1 MLTCKEASRLLSQSM
16 DQPLPRL
23 KRMELRLHVWMCSAC
38 SNFEKQLLFL
48 RRAAQRLDDGES
60 QTNQGGLSREARE
73 RIRKAVRR

>member
-23 KRMELRLHVWMCSAC
+23 KRMELRVHVWMCSAC
-38 SNFEKQLLFL
+38 SNVEKQLLFL
-48 RRAAQRLDDGES
+48 RRAAQQLDDGETR
-60 QTNQGGLSREARE
+60 TNQVGLSREARE

>member
-23 KRMELRLHVWMCSAC
+23 KRLELRIHVWMCSAC

-48 RRAAQRLDDGES
+48 RRAAQRLNDEDS
-60 QTNQGGLSREARE
+60 RTDQARLSSEARE
-73 RIRKAVRR
+73 RIRKAIRE